1 MKKIRKFALF
11 FFFISLFWLSFKGV
25 SVLAQENFVVRIG
38 ENKTFTEFNYHQA
51 WFEDDPYNPLPW
63 PEEREAVSEGN
74 TAYVF
79 LKATPSHAAQAYAVV
94 GVNFEWDLKNYRWE
108 EVENWPVKVTIDF
121 SYEMEV
127 YYVEGN
133 GFADA
138 SVWLDVY
145 KGTIDDP
152 WPFSFPGEP
161 YDWFEDGEMGKISRE
176 VSEVYEVPIKWLSN
190 SILLLAYCQ
199 AYSATSTTHYSSSK
213 IVVKRIKIEFLTP
226 PKIELLSAKMVSPTE
241 LGIAAKVWFPET
253 SRSYSGLVKFNAT
266 INGQPIEE
274 EIDVTELTQPGEE
287 VKIGIDLSGN
297 LDPATPLKIDLKKWK
312 VKRFTKN
319 EKFILRA
326 IAYFKHGPVSE
337 PDEKE
342 VKILLPT
349 IVIHGLMGAPVGPFP
364 TWFQTFLSRFLSFFA
379 YHNLMNYLQRET
391 RGDFITGYD
400 VDEETLMGTKAY
412 KTLWWF
418 SYDSVKGK
426 PQKVAQ
432 KLDQLITQQ
441 IIDPENGATYAAKV
455 NLIGHSLGGLVARYY
470 TASWGG
476 AEKVH
481 RVIMIG
487 TPNNGSSK
495 FYLASSGW
503 SRKRVERCLT
513 QMPFFGWLIPTYDA
527 LYDRYEDYPDHPLE
541 PFIPNSFPQDPPPED
556 VIYHNI
562 YGTTQTTARALIVD
576 VKNGWYKVEKR
587 ETRKHWKELSS
598 PGDGTVPVEGAKLP
612 WEGVNIPVK
621 NRLAH
626 ASLPADP
633 KVKRVV
639 LYECLLKD

>member
-1 MKKIRKFALF
+1 MKKIKKLTLLL
-11 FFFISLFWLSFKGV
+11 FFISLFWLSFKGV

-38 ENKTFTEFNYHQA
+38 ENKTFTEFNYHQV
-51 WFEDDPYNPLPW
+51 WFENDPNNPSLPW

-79 LKATPSHAAQAYAVV
+79 LKATPSHAGEAHAVV
-94 GVNFEWDLKNYRWE
+94 GVNFEWDLKDYQWE
-108 EVENWPVKVTIDF
+108 EVKNWPIKVTIDF
-121 SYEMEV
+121 SYEIEAHW
-127 YYVEGN
+127 VEGN
-133 GFADA
+133 GSANAGVEVVELEESDWYDFIG
-138 SVWLDVY
+138 Y
-145 KGTIDDP
+145 EIGEKGAR
-152 WPFSFPGEP
+152 SQ
-161 YDWFEDGEMGKISRE
+161 E
-176 VSEVYEVPIKWLSN
+176 VSETYETTVEKLGN
-190 SILLLAYCQ
+190 SVLLHAYSQ
-199 AYSATSTTHYSSSK
+199 AHSATSTTHYSSSK
-213 IVVKRIKIEFLTP
+213 IIVKTIKIEFLTP

-241 LGIAAKVWFPET
+241 LGIAVKVWFPET
-253 SRSYSGLVKFNAT
+253 SENYARFVKFNAI

-274 EIDVTELTQPGEE
+274 EINVTKFTQPGEE
-287 VKIGIDLSGN
+287 VKIGIGFLTENLSST
-297 LDPATPLKIDLKKWK
+297 TPLRINLKKWK

-326 IAYFKHGPVSE
+326 IAYFENGSVSE
-337 PDEKE
+337 PDKKE
-342 VKILLPT
+342 VKILLPA

-364 TWFQTFLSRFLSFFA
+364 IWFQVFLSRSFSFFT
-379 YHNLMNYLQRET
+379 YHNFMSYLQRKT

-400 VDEETLMGTKAY
+400 VEEETY

-432 KLDQLITQQ
+432 KLDELITQQ

-503 SRKRVERCLT
+503 SRKRVERFLT
-513 QMPFFGWLIPTYDA
+513 RMPFFGWLIPTYDA